1 MVSPLDKTIIEANWV
16 MVPRKRQLRH
26 KLGTGLRTGWNRTY
40 KSEEDTRTRK
50 GCTYTVALSG
60 E

>member
-26 KLGTGLRTGWNRTY
+26 KLGTGLRTGHTSQRRTHAPE
-40 KSEEDTRTRK
+40 KAAPTQ
-50 GCTYTVALSG
+50 
-60 E
+60 